1 MAVRPWP
8 DDPDP
13 SPILAS
19 LRAAPTVPA
28 RVRRPVVRRGWLER
42 GPAPD
47 ERRGR
52 DAFVPVS
59 WEEALDLVAAE
70 LRRVR
75 EQYGSAAIFGGSYG
89 WASAGVFHSPQS
101 HLHRFLNLGGG
112 FTRSVNTYSS
122 GAGHVILPHVLGPAS
137 LVSRG
142 SVTWYDLID
151 EGEVIVAFGG
161 MAAKNRQ
168 VEGGGPSRHL
178 SAEAMRRARERG
190 VEFILVSP
198 IRDDLPDTLGARW
211 IAIRPATDV
220 ALMLGMAYVL
230 ETERRADQA
239 FLDRYTSGYPE
250 FRRYLCGDTD
260 GQPKTP
266 AWAAAITGVDSETI
280 VALARELA
288 GKRSLISVS
297 YSLQRAEFGE
307 QPVWMG
313 LTLAAMLGQIG
324 LKGGGFAYPLGTF
337 ANDGEWPAGA
347 RVPSP
352 PRGANPV
359 RDFIPVARIA
369 DLLLHP
375 GEAFEYDGHRLRY
388 PDIRLVYWAGGNP
401 FHHHQDLNRLRR
413 AFGRPETIVV
423 HEPYWTATA
432 RHADIV
438 LPVTITLERNDIGHG
453 VDDPIIIAMHQ
464 VVPPVGE
471 ARDDYTVL
479 ADLAERLGFRE
490 TFTEGRT
497 ADEWLRVLY
506 GQVQRVQRDRGVA
519 LPSFEEFWEAGE
531 VRLPPQ
537 PRAEPLIAAFRRD
550 PEAHPLPTP
559 SGRIEIAS
567 ATIAAFGYDDCP
579 GHPTWLP
586 PREWLGSPDASRFPI
601 QLVANQPAT
610 RLHSQ
615 LDFGETSMA
624 AKITGRE
631 PLRLHPVDAAARGIV
646 TGDIVRVFNERG
658 AFLAAAVVSDAVRPG
673 VAQVATGAWFDP
685 DDPAK
690 PIALCV
696 HGNPNVVTRD
706 AGTSRLAQGSTGQ
719 LTLVEIE
726 RFDETLPPVRAHQ
739 PPTMVDR
746 SPVRAEE
753 RRSGAHDR
761 SRSREVGR
769 RIDVEK

>member
-1 MAVRPWP
+1 M
-8 DDPDP
+8 
-13 SPILAS
+13 
-19 LRAAPTVPA
+19 
-28 RVRRPVVRRGWLER
+28 VRRGWLER

-52 DAFVPVS
+52 DPFVPVA
-59 WEEALDLVAAE
+59 WGEALDLVAAE
-70 LRRVR
+70 LQRVR
-75 EQYGSAAIFGGSYG
+75 HQYGSAAIFGGSYG
-89 WASAGVFHSPQS
+89 WASAGVFHSPQT
-101 HLHRFLNLGGG
+101 HLHRLLNLGGG

-122 GAGHVILPHVLGPAS
+122 GAGHVILPHVVGPAS

-142 SVTWYDLID
+142 SVTWHDLID
-151 EGEVIVAFGG
+151 HGELVVAFGG

-168 VEGGGPSRHL
+168 VEGGGPSRHRA
-178 SAEAMRRARERG
+178 AERMRRARERG
-190 VEFILVSP
+190 VEFILISP

-211 IAIRPATDV
+211 IPIRPATDV
-220 ALMLGMAYVL
+220 ALMLGLAFVL
-230 ETERRADQA
+230 ETERLVDHA
-239 FLDRYTSGYPE
+239 FLDRYTTGYAE
-250 FRRYLCGDTD
+250 FRRYLGGEAD

-266 AWAAAITGVDSETI
+266 AWAAAITGVEAATI
-280 VALARELA
+280 VSLARELA

-313 LTLAAMLGQIG
+313 LTLAAMLGHIG
-324 LKGGGFAYPLGTF
+324 VKGGGFVYPLGTF
-337 ANDGEWPAGA
+337 ANDGEPPTSA
-347 RVPSP
+347 RLPSP

-375 GEAFEYDGHRLRY
+375 GEDFAYDGHRLRY

-413 AFGRPETIVV
+413 AFARPETIVV

-438 LPVTITLERNDIGHG
+438 LPVTTTLERNDIGQG
-453 VDDPIIIAMHQ
+453 VDDPILIAMHQ
-464 VVPPVGE
+464 VLPPVGE
-471 ARDDYTVL
+471 ARDDYAVL
-479 ADLAERLGFRE
+479 ADLAERLGYRDA
-490 TFTEGRT
+490 FTQGRT
-497 ADEWLRVLY
+497 ADDWLRALY
-506 GQVQRVQRDRGVA
+506 RQWQRAQLDRGVVV
-519 LPSFEEFWEAGE
+519 PSFEEFWEAGE

-537 PRAEPLIAAFRRD
+537 PRAEPLIEAFRRD

-567 ATIAAFGYDDCP
+567 TTIAAFGYDDCP

-586 PREWLGSPDASRFPI
+586 PREWLGSPAASRFPI

-615 LDFGETSMA
+615 LDFGETSLA
-624 AKITGRE
+624 AKIAGRE
-631 PLRLHPVDAAARGIV
+631 PLRLHPADAAARGIV

-658 AFLAAAVVSDAVRPG
+658 AFLAAAVVSDAVRPR

-685 DDPAK
+685 DDPAN

-706 AGTSRLAQGSTGQ
+706 AGTSRLAQGSIGQ

-726 RFDETLPPVRAHQ
+726 RFDGPLPPVRAHQ
-739 PPTMVDR
+739 PPEIVDR
-746 SPVRAEE
+746 SALRPEP
-753 RRSGAHDR
+753 
-761 SRSREVGR
+761 
-769 RIDVEK
+769 